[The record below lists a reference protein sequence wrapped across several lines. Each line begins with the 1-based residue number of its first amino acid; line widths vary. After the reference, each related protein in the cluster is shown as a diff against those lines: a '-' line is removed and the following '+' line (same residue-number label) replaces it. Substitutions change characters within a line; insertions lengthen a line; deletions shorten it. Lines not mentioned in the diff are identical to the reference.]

1 MTGLFIVLFVFF
13 VVVSLV
19 GIQVAAIRLLRRN
32 PAVLKYFPEVFRLS
46 MAQPRPYPSF
56 ARWWSADRDRE
67 HAARAIAQRYGLT
80 YIGTSNEEAELVH
93 HFFFFRHR
101 ARVTIEE
108 LVLSGSA
115 AMRESL
121 FTCYDNPRW
130 RSTFAHFTSAKLD
143 LPEFRAAAR
152 DFPFRDRTAT
162 AIAFEDS
169 PEFNAAYEVRGE
181 DATAIRRV
189 LEPLVRMRLAVHTGL
204 WIEGKGSEL
213 LCGRSVDYTQTVER
227 DAFFQVAREIRAMFE
242 GR

>member
-1 MTGLFIVLFVFF
+1 MTGLFIVLFIVLF
-13 VVVSLV
+13 VIFLV
-19 GIQVAAIRLLRRN
+19 CAPVAASRLLRRN
-32 PAVLKYFPEVFRLS
+32 PAILEYFPEVFRRAL
-46 MAQPRPYPSF
+46 AQPQPYASF

-67 HAARAIAQRYGLT
+67 QAARAIAERYGLT

-143 LPEFRAAAR
+143 LPAFHAGAR
-152 DFPFRDRTAT
+152 DFPFRDLTAP
-162 AIAFEDS
+162 AMAFDDS
-169 PEFNAAYEVRGE
+169 PEFDAAYEVRGE
-181 DATAIRRV
+181 DEAAIRRV
-189 LEPLVRMRLAVHTGL
+189 LDRFVRARLAVHGGL

-213 LCGRSVDYTQTVER
+213 LCGRSDDYTQTGER